1 MMTGA
6 FKATYVFG
14 YIVACM
20 FVIFFLVLVAAPSEF
35 VGEQKQGPRWVDPQL
50 MLPEG
55 GSAACWVAVHRL
67 HCTACSN
74 CCLLTARA
82 GRSRVARQQAA
93 QQGVPL
99 TPRVFVCVCRLP

>member
-35 VGEQKQGPRWVDPQL
+35 VGEWKRGPFRVDPQL
-50 MLPEG
+50 VLHQG
-55 GSAACWVAVHRL
+55 GSTECFVAVYRR
-67 HCTACSN
+67 HCKQQLPTAHS
-74 CCLLTARA
+74 T
-82 GRSRVARQQAA
+82 
-93 QQGVPL
+93 
-99 TPRVFVCVCRLP
+99 